1 MNVEIFPN
9 YNESICVSK
18 KEIIKN
24 CNENNICIIKAN
36 FGNKTEIEIAQD
48 CMISVRG
55 NEFCP
60 LNQKEIAWKKY
71 LNTYQNYYD
80 EQKVELKR
88 NTEMHFPVYKDI
100 FNNYEI
106 SQLFWYYKEWQYIIE
121 ADICT
126 KEFFFLNNKAT
137 ILNYS
142 LIYLL
147 YIYIFLLF

>member
-80 EQKVELKR
+80 EQKVELKK
-88 NTEMHFPVYKDI
+88 NIEMHFPVYKDT

-137 ILNYS
+137 KLNYS